1 MNLLAVTIF
10 GITFSGTLAL
20 VVVVVAVV
28 VVVLAWFLITRMR
41 R

>member
-1 MNLLAVTIF
+1 MNLLAVTIL

-20 VVVVVAVV
+20 EVAVVVVV
-28 VVVLAWFLITRMR
+28 VVVLAWFLMSRLR